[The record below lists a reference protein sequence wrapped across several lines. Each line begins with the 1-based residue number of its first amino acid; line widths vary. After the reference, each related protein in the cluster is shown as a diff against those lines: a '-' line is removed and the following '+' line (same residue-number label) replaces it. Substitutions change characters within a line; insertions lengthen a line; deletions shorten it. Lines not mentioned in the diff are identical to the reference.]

1 MDKSTYR
8 KIMALIA
15 ELDSYK
21 NDLGFNLN
29 SDGEVLENYY
39 NEINTVIQEI
49 QTVVK
54 EDLSRYE
61 ISPIVDD
68 DYGVVYGPYLDDVA
82 KRLNV
87 FVTRIKVQFLDQI
100 IISANY
106 DLGLLHKSINTKC
119 RTLFYAGQYAEAVEK
134 SFKIVKDKL
143 RSLSGFEKGSDAFG
157 KGKLHILG
165 ASAENVVEDFNE
177 GVKFLTMAIDRFR
190 NEKSHTSDA
199 KIEDPQRAYEY
210 MCLSSLALN
219 LLENS
224 TIKS

>member
-1 MDKSTYR
+1 
-8 KIMALIA
+8 MALIA

-61 ISPIVDD
+61 ISPIVDH
-68 DYGVVYGPYLDDVA
+68 DYGEVYGPYLDDVA